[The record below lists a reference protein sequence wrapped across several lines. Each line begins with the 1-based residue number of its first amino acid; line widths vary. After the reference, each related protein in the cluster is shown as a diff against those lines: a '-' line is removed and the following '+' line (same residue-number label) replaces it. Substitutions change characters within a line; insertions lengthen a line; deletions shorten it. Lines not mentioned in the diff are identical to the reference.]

1 MRLGHL
7 HLDPTMTDFAAEP
20 HPPRVLRRMT
30 RARRFRRQLV
40 PYLYLLP
47 AVACFVIWIYEPL
60 AQAFVLSFQQWNL
73 LPTAPKTWVGLDNYR
88 NIFDLP
94 KFWQALGNTWYYL
107 VGLLPL
113 AVLLPLVIAL
123 FTQDLPPRSRNLYRA
138 LIFVPMIVPPVVAA
152 AVWRWL
158 LDPSHGIL
166 NLGLQGLGTKPIGFL
181 SDPDL
186 ALWTITF
193 ITGWKLIG
201 FATLILSAA
210 NAAIDES
217 LVEAARL
224 DGASKWEII
233 RDIRLPLLSPTLMLL
248 ILMVVLLGAQ
258 WSFSYIHVLTEGGP
272 LGSTTNIYYL
282 LWQFGFGS
290 LSVGWSSASAVILFV
305 GFGLLAAA
313 LFALKA
319 KVTFHDD

>member
-1 MRLGHL
+1 MS
-7 HLDPTMTDFAAEP
+7 DAPS
-20 HPPRVLRRMT
+20 RVHVSWPGQARRRNTPLRRGD
-30 RARRFRRQLV
+30 RALR

-47 AVACFVIWIYEPL
+47 AVACFVIWVYQPL
-60 AQAFVLSFQQWNL
+60 FEAFMLSFRQWNM
-73 LPTAPKTWVGLDNYR
+73 LPVSPKHWVGLDNYC
-88 NIFDLP
+88 NILELP
-94 KFWQALGNTWYYL
+94 KFWQALSNTWYYL
-107 VGLLPL
+107 LGLIPL
-113 AVLLPLVIAL
+113 AVGLPLVIAL
-123 FTQDLPPRSRNLYRA
+123 FTQDLPPRLRNLYRG
-138 LIFVPMIVPPVVAA
+138 LIFVPMIIPPVVAA

-158 LDPSHGIL
+158 LDPGHGII
-166 NLGLQGLGTKPIGFL
+166 NLGLQKLGSSPVDFPY
-181 SDPDL
+181 DPDIT
-186 ALWTITF
+186 LWTITF
-193 ITGWKLIG
+193 ITGWKLVG

-210 NAAIDES
+210 DAAIDTS
-217 LVEAARL
+217 QIEAARL

-258 WSFSYIHVLTEGGP
+258 WSFAYIHVLTEGGP

-290 LSVGWSSASAVILFV
+290 LSVGWSSASAVTLFVGVGVGV

-313 LFALKA
+313 LFALKS

>member
-1 MRLGHL
+1 MSDTTPDAVTR
-7 HLDPTMTDFAAEP
+7 
-20 HPPRVLRRMT
+20 PPLRRPRPRT
-30 RARRFRRQLV
+30 RATKAYRAVRS
-40 PYLYLLP
+40 YLYLLP
-47 AVACFVIWIYEPL
+47 AVACFVIWIYGPL
-60 AQAFVLSFQQWNL
+60 AEAFMLSFQQWNL
-73 LPTAPKTWVGLDNYR
+73 LPTSPKVWIGLDNYR

-94 KFWQALGNTWYYL
+94 KFWQALSNTWYYL

-113 AVLLPLVIAL
+113 AVGLPLVIAL
-123 FTQDLPPRSRNLYRA
+123 FTQDLPARSRNLYRA

-158 LDPSHGIL
+158 LDRNHGVV
-166 NLGLQGLGTKPIGFL
+166 NLGLQALGSEPIAFL
-181 SDPDL
+181 SNPDI

-210 NAAIDES
+210 NASIDGS
-217 LVEAARL
+217 LIEAARL
-224 DGASKWEII
+224 DGATKWEIV

-248 ILMVVLLGAQ
+248 VLMVVLLGAQ
-258 WSFSYIHVLTEGGP
+258 WSFAYIHVLTEGGP

-290 LSVGWSSASAVILFV
+290 LAVGWSSASAVILFV

>member
-1 MRLGHL
+1 MSDISLSPAAAPRAWPRLGR
-7 HLDPTMTDFAAEP
+7 MYRA
-20 HPPRVLRRMT
+20 LR
-30 RARRFRRQLV
+30 
-40 PYLYLLP
+40 PYLYLFP
-47 AVACFVIWIYEPL
+47 ALACFIIWIYEPL
-60 AQAFVLSFQQWNL
+60 GRAFLLSFQQWNL
-73 LPTAPKTWVGLDNYR
+73 LPTSPKVWVGLDNYR

-94 KFWQALGNTWYYL
+94 KFWQALGNTGWYL

-113 AVLLPLVIAL
+113 TVALPLAIAI
-123 FTQDLPPRSRNLYRA
+123 FTQDLPARSRNLYRA
-138 LIFVPMIVPPVVAA
+138 LIFVPMIVPPVVGA

-158 LDPSHGIL
+158 LDMNHGII
-166 NLGLQGLGTKPIGFL
+166 NLGLQSLGMEPVGFL

-210 NAAIDES
+210 NAAIDGS
-217 LVEAARL
+217 LIEAARL
-224 DGASKWEII
+224 DGASRWQIV
-233 RDIRLPLLSPTLMLL
+233 RDIRLPLLSPTILL
-248 ILMVVLLGAQ
+248 LVLMVVLLGAQ
-258 WSFSYIHVLTEGGP
+258 WSFAYIHVLTEGGP
-272 LGSTTNIYYL
+272 LGSTSNIYYL

-305 GFGLLAAA
+305 GFGLMAMA

-319 KVTFHDD
+319 RFTFHDD

>member
-1 MRLGHL
+1 
-7 HLDPTMTDFAAEP
+7 MTYISADAELP
-20 HPPRVLRRMT
+20 KKARTSPRKST
-30 RARRFRRQLV
+30 RAYRMRRKLL
-40 PYLYLLP
+40 PYVYLLP
-47 AVACFVIWIYEPL
+47 AVACFVIWIYGPL
-60 AQAFVLSFQQWNL
+60 AEAFILSFQQWNM
-73 LPTAPKTWVGLDNYR
+73 LPTSPKTWIGLDNYR

-94 KFWQALGNTWYYL
+94 KFWQALENTWYYL
-107 VGLLPL
+107 VGLIPL
-113 AVLLPLVIAL
+113 AVILPLVIAL

-138 LIFVPMIVPPVVAA
+138 LIFVPMIIPPVVAA

-158 LDPSHGIL
+158 LDPNYGLFNIGL
-166 NLGLQGLGTKPIGFL
+166 QNLGSAPIGFL
-181 SDPDL
+181 SDPDI

-224 DGASKWEII
+224 DGATRWEII

-248 ILMVVLLGAQ
+248 VLMVVLLGAQ

-319 KVTFHDD
+319 KVTFYDD

>member
-1 MRLGHL
+1 MTELPLPTQGKMATPRPISPRQRLY
-7 HLDPTMTDFAAEP
+7 
-20 HPPRVLRRMT
+20 RRLR
-30 RARRFRRQLV
+30 
-40 PYLYLLP
+40 PYIYLFP

-60 AQAFVLSFQQWNL
+60 LQAFWLSFQQWNL
-73 LPTAPKTWVGLDNYR
+73 LPTSPKTWVGLDNYS
-88 NIFDLP
+88 NIFELP
-94 KFWQALGNTWYYL
+94 KFWQALRNTFWYL

-113 AVLLPLVIAL
+113 AVLLPLAIAI

-138 LIFVPMIVPPVVAA
+138 LIFVPMIIPPVVAA

-158 LDPSHGIL
+158 LDPNSGII
-166 NLGLQGLGTKPIGFL
+166 NLGFQWLGFEPIGFL
-181 SDPDL
+181 SDPAI

-210 NAAIDES
+210 NASIDGS
-217 LVEAARL
+217 LIEASRL
-224 DGASKWEII
+224 DGATRWEII
-233 RDIRLPLLSPTLMLL
+233 RDIRLPLLSPTILL
-248 ILMVVLLGAQ
+248 LVLMVALLGAQ
-258 WSFSYIHVLTEGGP
+258 WSFAYIHVLTEGGP

-305 GFGLLAAA
+305 GFGLLAMA

-319 KVTFHDD
+319 RFTFYDD